1 MQNSRR
7 PIAELRAP
15 PDHLHALWV
24 AMRRC
29 SMTHTLSAASAPGAN
44 RTDGLADAGGLILRV
59 AGMATAVG
67 EEGKSMKSILDPT
80 FRYVS
85 SVDTDL
91 RKTFARVRREM
102 RGGAGK
108 ERNSVE
114 ASSAPNVLPIQRRS
128 GAPLQR

>member
-15 PDHLHALWV
+15 PDHHHALWV

-29 SMTHTLSAASAPGAN
+29 SMTHTLSAARAPGAN
-44 RTDGLADAGGLILRV
+44 RTDGLADAGGLIPRV
-59 AGMATAVG
+59 AGG
-67 EEGKSMKSILDPT
+67 DGGRRGGKSMKSILDPT
-80 FRYVS
+80 FRYVP